1 MPLSQYLRMR
11 TLLEAVPFFVVC
23 FPLIALAKHQIP
35 RLYGLEQGV
44 GISPAR
50 LVPILLAGALVVAT
64 GSRLGDAHEHALLGR
79 RSLIE
84 RAQLV
89 LIAFALAVPVIG
101 AMRLSGVPFGGVI
114 RAGFDTALF
123 FGIALLAC
131 VRLPR
136 MIALGTS
143 LIVSW
148 SIQTL
153 PWWWTFTPG
162 TWTDMRGFTTP
173 FTLAVVSLLGLALGA
188 SVWLAQYPQVH
199 GAFWR
204 RLRFRKLL

>member
-1 MPLSQYLRMR
+1 MPTSQYLRMR
-11 TLLEAVPFFVVC
+11 TWLEAVPFFVVC
-23 FPLIALAKHQIP
+23 FPLVALAKQQIP

-50 LVPILLAGALVVAT
+50 LAPILLTGALVVAT
-64 GSRLGDAHEHALLGR
+64 GSRLGDVHEHALLGR
-79 RSLIE
+79 RFFIE
-84 RAQLV
+84 RAQFV
-89 LIAFALAVPVIG
+89 LIAVALAVPVIG

-131 VRLPR
+131 VHLPR
-136 MIALGTS
+136 MMALGIS

-153 PWWWTFTPG
+153 PWWWTFTSG
-162 TWTDMRGFTTP
+162 TWTDMRGFSTP
-173 FTLAVVSLLGLALGA
+173 FALAVVSLLGSALGT

-199 GAFWR
+199 GGSWR
-204 RLRFRKLL
+204 RLRSR